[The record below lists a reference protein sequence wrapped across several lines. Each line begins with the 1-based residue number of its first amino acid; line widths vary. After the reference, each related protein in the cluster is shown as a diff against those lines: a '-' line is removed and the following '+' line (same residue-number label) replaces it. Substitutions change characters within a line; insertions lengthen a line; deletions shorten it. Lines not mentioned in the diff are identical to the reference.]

1 MRSFD
6 EIMIKTVK
14 VKGNLRLNSSSL
26 RVLHLSCGIILNHI
40 GNDDFKSK
48 PTAMTDEYSL

>member
-1 MRSFD
+1 
-6 EIMIKTVK
+6 MIKTVK